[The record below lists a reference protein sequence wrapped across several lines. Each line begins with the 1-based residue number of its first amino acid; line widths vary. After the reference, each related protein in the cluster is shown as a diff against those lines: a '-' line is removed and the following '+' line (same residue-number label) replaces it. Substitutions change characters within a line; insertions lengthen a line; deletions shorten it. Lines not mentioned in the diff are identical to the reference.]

1 MRAMTYSAMT
11 SAFALAIALG
21 SPAYAQDAEVA
32 EAPAAAAEEAPQDGG
47 EIIVTAQKR
56 AERLLDVP
64 LAVTAV
70 TGDALSDRQI
80 TDTNSLVQAV
90 PSLSFQQGANPTN
103 TSFRIRG
110 IGTSLFGQG
119 TESSVSTV
127 VDGVVA
133 VRQAQG
139 FSDLADIERVEVLR
153 GPQGTLFGKNA
164 SAGVIS
170 VTTARPSRDFTAR
183 GELTIAEHDE
193 YRVRGTVSGP
203 LSPTLRARVT
213 GYFNDVKGVT
223 RNIGTNRWVNGSQS
237 WGVRGKLEW
246 DATESLNLLLS
257 AEYRQT
263 DSDCCAST
271 LIRVDNPTL
280 RSLIGAVVPSRENR
294 AINEDTD
301 TYANTRAQT
310 YSLQADWDLGPA
322 TVTSIT
328 AFQKYDLDVNQPID
342 RINAPVPIF
351 VGASAAY
358 AWWNQNHGVANI
370 QGLSQ
375 ELRVANNGSSAF
387 NYVAG
392 VFYMHSHILRPFD
405 RRRARCTAG
414 TIGQPCATA
423 NIVYQSSASEIQL
436 SQDSIAAFGQFD
448 YNVVGGLKVIGGV
461 RVQYE
466 KGFNRGFRIAPIVT
480 GDVIFPANPPVSG
493 SFRADDTAVTGK
505 AGLQY
510 EFSRNAQIYA
520 TYTRGYKGLG
530 YEMEISADLANQKA
544 LEPERV
550 NAYEVGFKGRT
561 SDGTLTISAA
571 AFLADYTNLQ
581 VQANRSDPTTG
592 VVQFV
597 TTNAGKSQ
605 TKGVE
610 IEATLRPTDG
620 LSVNASATFAKS
632 SIDID
637 GLNCPLQLQAAAPV
651 MTGTPINIC
660 YRTAAGAT
668 PQQNLRGAPLAAAPE
683 WRISVSPRYETEV
696 GSNLEAFGQFAINY
710 TSEQQFAVEQ
720 DPLLVQPGYVLV
732 DASIGF
738 KTTDDRYN
746 LTLFVKNLFNENYLT
761 SIGHN
766 SLLSTAASPFDLVG
780 TYNKDSS
787 RYFGAT
793 FGVKF

>member
-1 MRAMTYSAMT
+1 MNRSVQLHVVA
-11 SAFALAIALG
+11 SAFALAVSLA
-21 SPAYAQDAEVA
+21 
-32 EAPAAAAEEAPQDGG
+32 APAHAQEAGAEPQAAAPAPEDTG

-70 TGDALSDRQI
+70 TGDALADRQI
-80 TDTNSLVQAV
+80 SDTNSLVQAV

-139 FSDLADIERVEVLR
+139 FSDLADIERVEILR

-170 VTTARPSRDFTAR
+170 VTTARPARDLTAS
-183 GELTIAEHDE
+183 GDFTIAEHGE
-193 YRVRGTVSGP
+193 YRARGTVSGP
-203 LSPTLRARVT
+203 LSSTLRARVT
-213 GYFNDVKGVT
+213 GYYNDVRGIT
-223 RNIGTNRWVNGSQS
+223 RNIGTNRWVNGSS
-237 WGVRGKLEW
+237 GWGVRGKLEW
-246 DATESLNLLLS
+246 DATETLNLLLS
-257 AEYRQT
+257 AEYRKTDAVCCGSTMISIVNPVLQT
-263 DSDCCAST
+263 LVGPVQAS
-271 LIRVDNPTL
+271 R
-280 RSLIGAVVPSRENR
+280 RNR
-294 AINEDTD
+294 TINEDSD
-301 TYANTRAQT
+301 TYANTSQQT
-310 YSLQADWDLGPA
+310 YSLQADWDLGAA
-322 TVTSIT
+322 TITSIT
-328 AFQKYDLDVNQPID
+328 AFQKYHLDVNQPID
-342 RINAPVPIF
+342 RINAPVPVF
-351 VGASAAY
+351 AGAAAAY
-358 AWWNQNHGVANI
+358 SWWNQNHGVADI

-375 ELRVANNGSSAF
+375 ELRIANNGSNAF

-392 VFYMHSHILRPFD
+392 AFYMHSYIERPFD

-414 TIGQPCATA
+414 VIGQPCAAA
-423 NIVYQSSASEIQL
+423 NIIYQSSASEIHL

-448 YNVVGGLKVIGGV
+448 YNIAGGLKVIGGI
-461 RVQYE
+461 RVQHE
-466 KGFNRGFRIAPIVT
+466 KGFNRGFRIAPIQT

-493 SFRADDTAVTGK
+493 EFRASDTAVTGK

-510 EFSRNAQIYA
+510 EFNRNAQAYA

-561 SDGTLTISAA
+561 SDGSFTISAA

-581 VQANRSDPTTG
+581 VQANRSDPVTG

-597 TTNAGKSQ
+597 STNAGKSQ
-605 TKGVE
+605 TKGFE
-610 IEATLRPTDG
+610 IEATMRPTDG
-620 LSVNASATFAKS
+620 FTVNAAVTYAKS
-632 SIDID
+632 TIDID

-651 MTGTPINIC
+651 MTGTPVNIC
-660 YRTAAGAT
+660 YRAAAGAT
-668 PQQNLRGAPLAAAPE
+668 PQQNLRGKPLAASPE
-683 WRISVSPRYETEV
+683 WRVSVSPRYETDISSSL
-696 GSNLEAFGQFAINY
+696 GAFGQFSINY
-710 TSEQQFAVEQ
+710 TSAQQFAVEQ
-720 DPLLVQPGYVLV
+720 DPLLWQPAYVLV
-732 DASIGF
+732 DASIGI
-738 KTTDDRYN
+738 KTIDNRYS
-746 LTLFVKNLFNENYLT
+746 LTLFVKNLFDENYLT

-766 SLLSTAASPFDLVG
+766 SLLATTANPYDLVG

>member
-1 MRAMTYSAMT
+1 MNRSVQFHVVA
-11 SAFALAIALG
+11 SAFALAASLAV
-21 SPAYAQDAEVA
+21 PAHAQE
-32 EAPAAAAEEAPQDGG
+32 AAAEPQAAAPAPEDTG

-70 TGDALSDRQI
+70 TGDALADRQI
-80 TDTNSLVQAV
+80 SDTNSLVQAV

-139 FSDLADIERVEVLR
+139 FSDLADIERVEILR

-170 VTTARPSRDFTAR
+170 VTTARPARDLTAS
-183 GELTIAEHDE
+183 GDFTIAEHGE
-193 YRVRGTVSGP
+193 YRARGTVSGP
-203 LSPTLRARVT
+203 LSSTLRARVT
-213 GYFNDVKGVT
+213 GYYNDVRGIT
-223 RNIGTNRWVNGSQS
+223 RNIGTNRWVNGSS
-237 WGVRGKLEW
+237 GWGVRGKLEW
-246 DATESLNLLLS
+246 DATETLNFLLS
-257 AEYRQT
+257 AEYRKT
-263 DSDCCAST
+263 DAVCCGSTMVSIVNPVLQSLVGPVQAS
-271 LIRVDNPTL
+271 RK
-280 RSLIGAVVPSRENR
+280 NR
-294 AINEDTD
+294 TINEDSD
-301 TYANTRAQT
+301 TYANTSQQT
-310 YSLQADWDLGPA
+310 YSLQADWDLGAA
-322 TVTSIT
+322 TITSIT
-328 AFQKYDLDVNQPID
+328 AFQKYHLDVNQPID
-342 RINAPVPIF
+342 RINAPVPVF
-351 VGASAAY
+351 AGAGAAY
-358 AWWNQNHGVANI
+358 SWWNQNHGVADI

-375 ELRVANNGSSAF
+375 ELRIANNGSNAF

-392 VFYMHSHILRPFD
+392 VFYMHSYIERPFD

-414 TIGQPCATA
+414 VIGQPCAAA
-423 NIVYQSSASEIQL
+423 NIIYQSSASEIHL

-448 YNVVGGLKVIGGV
+448 YNIAGGLKVIGGI
-461 RVQYE
+461 RVQHE
-466 KGFNRGFRIAPIVT
+466 KGFNRGFRIAPIQT

-493 SFRADDTAVTGK
+493 EFRASDTAVTGK

-510 EFSRNAQIYA
+510 EFNRNAQAYA

-544 LEPERV
+544 LEPEWV

-561 SDGTLTISAA
+561 SDGSFSISAA

-581 VQANRSDPTTG
+581 VQANRSDPVTG

-597 TTNAGKSQ
+597 STNAGKSQ
-605 TKGVE
+605 TKGFE
-610 IEATLRPTDG
+610 IEATMRPTDG
-620 LSVNASATFAKS
+620 FTVNAAVTYAKS
-632 SIDID
+632 TIDID

-651 MTGTPINIC
+651 MTGTPINVC
-660 YRTAAGAT
+660 YRPTAGAT
-668 PQQNLRGAPLAAAPE
+668 PQQNLRGKPLAASPE
-683 WRISVSPRYETEV
+683 WRVSVSPRYETDISSSL
-696 GSNLEAFGQFAINY
+696 GAFGQFSINY
-710 TSEQQFAVEQ
+710 TSAQQFAVEQ
-720 DPLLVQPGYVLV
+720 DPLLWQPAYVLV
-732 DASIGF
+732 DASIGI
-738 KTTDDRYN
+738 KTIDDRYS
-746 LTLFVKNLFNENYLT
+746 LTVFVKNLFDENYLT

-766 SLLSTAASPFDLVG
+766 SLLATTANPYDLVG